1 MSQLFLHITVF
12 RMKSSQGQVRP
23 FKSQLIVE
31 RQERLEYSLMGEEEL
46 LWQVKEVKYLG
57 VLFMSA
63 EKVEREIDRQSGVQS
78 PVVQK
83 PSWSAALH
91 RRIGQEAKSSIY
103 QSIYVHVQ
111 PVSGDW

>member
-1 MSQLFLHITVF
+1 MQKNIIKTKKKQIFIDRRFVGGTLE
-12 RMKSSQGQVRP
+12 SS
-23 FKSQLIVE
+23 LW
-31 RQERLEYSLMGEEEL
+31 GEEEL

-83 PSWSAALH
+83 SYWSDAVH
-91 RRIGQEAKSSIY
+91 RRLGQEAKPSIY
-103 QSIYVHVQ
+103 QSIYGQ
-111 PVSGDW
+111 W

>member
-1 MSQLFLHITVF
+1 MSQLFLHMTVF
-12 RMKSSQGQVRP
+12 RMKRSQGQVRP
-23 FKSQLIVE
+23 FKSHLIVE
-31 RQERLEYSLMGEEEL
+31 RQGRVECSLWGEEEL
-46 LWQVKEVKYLG
+46 LWQVKEVKYLR

-91 RRIGQEAKSSIY
+91 RCIGQEAKPSIY
-103 QSIYVHVQ
+103 QSIYVYIE
-111 PVSGDW
+111 PVSGD